1 MLAVAQVDIVGYLRD
16 DIYHLLVFPELESLL
31 REIAKAHS
39 LTNVKLTAI
48 RLHLAQE
55 HLDESRFSRTII
67 TYDTHLLK
75 SGKVVVEVIENH
87 LLLSSV
93 IKSLAHILAFED
105 FRTNIYGR
113 SLQSYLTI
121 FDALLGYLLQLI
133 ESILTIFRLMTS
145 SLRLTTHPVQL
156 SAIEILGMLDFCT
169 QIIHAL
175 LALFQIV
182 SIVSTIGVDGLI
194 VEFQN
199 GITYLIE
206 EETVVRNHEDGLV
219 ATIQITLQP
228 LYHLQV
234 EVIGRLIEHQEV
246 RLIYQHIGEC
256 HTLLLSS
263 TQLSHRLVH
272 IGDMQLCEDLLCLE
286 HLFRIILMIEAGF
299 QHAFLWIK
307 LRRLFQI
314 AHLQIA
320 SIDDITTLMSL
331 LIHKDRHQCRF
342 TRAIACHESHF
353 LSFSYREG
361 YFIKKNLCSKAFG
374 EVLNV

>member
-1 MLAVAQVDIVGYLRD
+1 MIYHLVHEVTVVTHHDYASGEILQVFFQYLEGLDIKVVGRLIEHQEVRIPHQHRTEIELALLATAQLIYIVVLLLGSKEEELQELRSRHVLAVAQVDIVGYLRD

-93 IKSLAHILAFED
+93 IESLAHILAFED

-156 SAIEILGMLDFCT
+156 SAI
-169 QIIHAL
+169 
-175 LALFQIV
+175 
-182 SIVSTIGVDGLI
+182 
-194 VEFQN
+194 
-199 GITYLIE
+199 
-206 EETVVRNHEDGLV
+206 
-219 ATIQITLQP
+219 
-228 LYHLQV
+228 
-234 EVIGRLIEHQEV
+234 
-246 RLIYQHIGEC
+246 
-256 HTLLLSS
+256 
-263 TQLSHRLVH
+263 
-272 IGDMQLCEDLLCLE
+272 
-286 HLFRIILMIEAGF
+286 
-299 QHAFLWIK
+299 
-307 LRRLFQI
+307 
-314 AHLQIA
+314 
-320 SIDDITTLMSL
+320 
-331 LIHKDRHQCRF
+331 
-342 TRAIACHESHF
+342 
-353 LSFSYREG
+353 
-361 YFIKKNLCSKAFG
+361 
-374 EVLNV
+374 